1 LERRTAAPWETRRH
15 LPPNRAEYTQPN
27 GDHPG
32 HIAAELYAKRDTST
46 RRADITEDKART
58 GRVDRWIDGT
68 RPERAST
75 LATFCHLAYQQCFPG
90 RGSGVAECGA
100 SAVDGGNASHS
111 ARFSRNRTVAVQL
124 VCRRR
129 ATLPAPQP
137 PAGPRQSPAA

>member
-1 LERRTAAPWETRRH
+1 MYAVAIERAIAAGELEKRTAAPRETRRH

-75 LATFCHLAYQQCFPG
+75 LATFCHLAYQQCFPDC
-90 RGSGVAECGA
+90 GSR
-100 SAVDGGNASHS
+100 D
-111 ARFSRNRTVAVQL
+111 
-124 VCRRR
+124 
-129 ATLPAPQP
+129 LPGLRSIP
-137 PAGPRQSPAA
+137 